1 MYDVGTSFDDSMA
14 KVAAISGANG
24 DELTDL
30 RDKAK
35 EMGAVTKFSASES
48 ADAFTYMA
56 MAGWK
61 TEDMLAGIEG
71 IMNLAA
77 ASGEDLALTSDIV
90 TDALTAFGLSA
101 SDSTH
106 FADVLA
112 AASNN
117 ANTNVSM
124 LGSSFKYIA
133 PIAGAMGYSVE
144 DTAVALGIMANSGIK
159 AEQAGTSLRS
169 IMTRLAKPTKD
180 VDGAFAHLGME
191 ASDAITN
198 ADGSMKP
205 FSETLQ
211 ILREQFAGVGEA
223 EAAMLAAQ
231 IAGQE
236 AMSGFLAIMNASDE
250 DFANLTAAISSADG
264 TAVNMAN
271 TMIDTLPGAVTILK
285 SALEGLGIAVYEN
298 GSAQLQG
305 FVEKITEVVGKITEF
320 VSNGGI
326 QTIIDKFI
334 ELSPAIAGV
343 TTAIVIFKG
352 ALAISSIIDTVTKAF
367 AAFNVVLAANPILA
381 IVSVIAALVVALI
394 TAYNTNEDFRN
405 KVNAAWDA
413 IKQGVGKAVEA
424 VAKFFTETIPNA
436 INKMVTFFKELP
448 GKIGNALKSALEKV
462 TSWAKELPEKAK
474 EAASNFLSN
483 VAQFFDE
490 LPYKIGYAIGTA
502 LGHIIKWST
511 DMVDKAKEMGK
522 NFLDSVVTFFKE
534 LPGKIADFVKNAYTN
549 VTNWVKDMVDKAK
562 EVGKNFID
570 SVVTFFKE
578 LPGKIADFLTQTID
592 NIKSWVTDMVQRGK
606 DGAKEFFDAI
616 IDGVKELPD
625 KMLDIGK
632 NIVTGIWD
640 GIKNAAT
647 WLKDKISD
655 FVGGIV
661 DGVKGVLGINS
672 PSRVFAGIGKNMALG
687 LGEGWEDN
695 IDKIQRTIE
704 NGMEF
709 DNEINPAFG
718 GGASRGGGVVVTQNI
733 YAERMTPSEVF
744 AEAKYQQ
751 TRAVLFG
758 V

>member
-1 MYDVGTSFDDSMA
+1 MA

-35 EMGAVTKFSASES
+35 EMGAITKFSASES

-61 TEDMLAGIEG
+61 TEAMLAGIEG

-112 AASNN
+112 AASNS

-124 LGSSFKYIA
+124 LGSSFKYVA

-144 DTAVALGIMANSGIK
+144 DTAVALGLMANSGIK

-211 ILREQFAGVGEA
+211 ILREKFDGVGEA

-264 TAVNMAN
+264 TAVDMAN

-298 GSAQLQG
+298 GSAQLQD
-305 FVEKITEVVGKITEF
+305 FIEKLTEVVGKITEF

-326 QTIIDKFI
+326 QTIIDKFV
-334 ELSPAIAGV
+334 ELSPIIAGV
-343 TTAIVIFKG
+343 TTAIVTFKG
-352 ALAISSIIDTVTKAF
+352 VLAIHSIIDTVTKAF
-367 AAFNVVLAANPILA
+367 AGFNAVLAANPILA
-381 IVSVIAALVVALI
+381 IVSLIASLVVALI

-405 KVNAAWDA
+405 IVNAAWDA

-424 VAKFFTETIPNA
+424 IAKFFTETIPNA
-436 INKMVTFFKELP
+436 INKMVEFFKQLP
-448 GKIGNALKSALEKV
+448 GKIGDALKSAFEKV

-474 EAASNFLSN
+474 TAASNFLSN

-502 LGHIIKWST
+502 LGHIIKWSA

-549 VTNWVKDMVDKAK
+549 VVNWVTDMVAKAK
-562 EVGKNFID
+562 EVGKNFLD
-570 SVVTFFKE
+570 SVVSFFKE

-592 NIKSWVTDMVQRGK
+592 NIKSWVSDMVQRGK
-606 DGAKEFFDAI
+606 DGAKNFFDAI
-616 IDGVKELPD
+616 VDGVKELPE
-625 KMLDIGK
+625 KMLDIGE

-640 GIKNAAT
+640 GIKSAAK
-647 WLKDKISD
+647 WLKEKISD

-661 DGVKGVLGINS
+661 DGVKDVLGIHS

-704 NGMEF
+704 NGMDF
-709 DNEINPAFG
+709 DNEINPTFG
-718 GGASRGGGVVVTQNI
+718 GSSSRGGGVVVTQNI
-733 YAERMTPSEVF
+733 YAERMAPSEVF
-744 AEAKYQQ
+744 AEAQYQQ